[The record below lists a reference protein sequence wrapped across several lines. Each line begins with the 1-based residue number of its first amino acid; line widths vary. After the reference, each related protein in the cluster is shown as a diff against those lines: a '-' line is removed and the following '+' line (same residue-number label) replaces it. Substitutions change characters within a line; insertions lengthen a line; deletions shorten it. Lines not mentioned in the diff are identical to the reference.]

1 MKARVTSEE
10 IQRFESSG
18 KRLIEANAKPSGS
31 ARMGSVVGIRNR
43 KKNKMAT
50 QGRNEK
56 CWCGRGKK
64 YKKCCGR
71 FTLDEMMSK
80 LSAYAAANKQKNKL
94 IERSL
99 KFLKA
104 CEIDGGDAFLVL
116 VDPVAKNDIIDWTL
130 VGGREVGNHVRE
142 ALVTRRILAGCLPM
156 FCLVKDKS
164 AEWGWRGEIDATLVG
179 EECRDEF
186 IAFASLEGQVVA
198 ATLRGKMAKEDG
210 WVTAIPWEDLS
221 YPGMP
226 LKPRPA
232 GTIRIEVNIAK
243 RTITI
248 VSVPLRASIEIEF
261 TPDHLTGDE
270 VDDALFEAR
279 HVIEA
284 LRQVDPPKRLVD
296 GDRVEIWRVVPDGE
310 KRLLLSMTMP
320 VTPWLT
326 RNDFDVHGDEIAN

>member
-1 MKARVTSEE
+1 
-10 IQRFESSG
+10 
-18 KRLIEANAKPSGS
+18 
-31 ARMGSVVGIRNR
+31 
-43 KKNKMAT
+43 MAT
-50 QGRNEK
+50 QGRNEL
-56 CWCGRGKK
+56 CACGSGKK

-80 LSAYAAANKQKNKL
+80 LSAYAASNKQKNKL

-116 VDPVAKNDIIDWTL
+116 VDPVAKDDIIDWTL
-130 VGGREVGNHVRE
+130 VGGRDVANDVRE

-164 AEWGWRGEIDATLVG
+164 VGWGWRGEIDATLVG

-186 IAFASLEGQVVA
+186 IAFANLEGQVVA

-210 WVTAIPWEDLS
+210 WVTAIPWEDMS

-248 VSVPLRASIEIEF
+248 VSEPLRGSMEIEF
-261 TPDHLTGDE
+261 TPDHLTGDDI
-270 VDDALFEAR
+270 DDALFEAR

-284 LRQVDPPKRLVD
+284 LKRFDPPKGLVD
-296 GDRVEIWRVVPDGE
+296 GDRVEIWQVVLDGE
-310 KRLLLSMTMP
+310 SKLLASMTMP

-326 RNDFDVHGDEIAN
+326 RSDFDVHEGGSAN